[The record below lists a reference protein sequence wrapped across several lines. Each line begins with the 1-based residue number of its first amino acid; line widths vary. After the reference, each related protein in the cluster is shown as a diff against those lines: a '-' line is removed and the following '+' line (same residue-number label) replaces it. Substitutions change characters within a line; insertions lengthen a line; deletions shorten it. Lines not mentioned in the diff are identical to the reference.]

1 PIDLELILHRIG
13 AATYDTYR
21 SRIGDFPEVLGSLP
35 ASLMAKE
42 MTTPGKGQLKAF
54 FVSAGNPVL
63 SVPNGGELERA
74 FAELEL
80 MVGIDFYVT
89 DTTRHADYI
98 LPATTFLEREDFP
111 SAFLTFHTS
120 QFVQWTEPV
129 VPARGEARQ
138 EWQIIEAISRRI
150 GVTPSSAKPARWL
163 GKAGIRFSPRT
174 QIDLLIRTGPKG
186 DLFGLRPGGLSI
198 AKLMRHPHGIVLNPE
213 QPLGVLRKK
222 VFHRDKRIHLDPP
235 EIAREVATLA
245 AGTEADANYPLRLIG
260 LRELRSHN
268 SWMHNVPKLMQGDR
282 SHTARIHPYD
292 AEAHSIADGDPCRI
306 TSAHGSIEL
315 PVKVTDEVSAGT
327 VAIPHGWGHRG
338 EWRRAAAAGGA
349 NVNAL
354 ASSSAEDLERLAGMA
369 FLNGIPVR
377 LEAVG
382 PAPERPA
389 EAIQLTAG

>member
-1 PIDLELILHRIG
+1 
-13 AATYDTYR
+13 
-21 SRIGDFPEVLGSLP
+21 
-35 ASLMAKE
+35 
-42 MTTPGKGQLKAF
+42 
-54 FVSAGNPVL
+54 
-63 SVPNGGELERA
+63 
-74 FAELEL
+74 

-186 DLFGLRPGGLSI
+186 DLFGLRRGGLSI

-235 EIAREVATLA
+235 EIAREVAALA
-245 AGTEADANYPLRLIG
+245 AAHRARRRLPAEADRA
-260 LRELRSHN
+260 RELRSHN

-282 SHTARIHPYD
+282 THTARIHPDD
-292 AEAHSIADGDPCRI
+292 AEAHSIADGDRCRI
-306 TSAHGSIEL
+306 ISAHGSIEL

-338 EWRRAAAAGGA
+338 EWRRAAAGRRRERERARVLERRGSRAARGDGVPERDPGPARGRDPRHRAVDRGDSAGGG
-349 NVNAL
+349 L
-354 ASSSAEDLERLAGMA
+354 RASDE
-369 FLNGIPVR
+369 
-377 LEAVG
+377 
-382 PAPERPA
+382 
-389 EAIQLTAG
+389 